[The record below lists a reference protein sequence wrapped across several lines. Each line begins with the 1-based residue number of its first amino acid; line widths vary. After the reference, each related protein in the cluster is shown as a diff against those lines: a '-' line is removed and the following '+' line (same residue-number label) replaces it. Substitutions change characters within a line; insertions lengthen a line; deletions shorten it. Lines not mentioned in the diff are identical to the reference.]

1 MNAPARS
8 TLVVHLSNL
17 SLVYWMAQCALG
29 LIAMSQGTFR
39 PLVFL
44 AASAV
49 GAFPVLALAHAL
61 FLRRA
66 AGIERKA
73 WGLRCAA
80 ALFLQLVAATFA
92 FYEPGTP
99 AAVLWAATTVLLTF
113 VIYVSRHFVL
123 KAV

>member
-1 MNAPARS
+1 MNAPAKS
-8 TLVVHLSNL
+8 PLLPHLSNL
-17 SLVYWMAQCALG
+17 SLVYWVAQCALG

-49 GAFPVLALAHAL
+49 GAFPVLMLAHAL
-61 FLRRA
+61 FWRKA
-66 AGIERKA
+66 AGEARKA

-80 ALFLQLVAATFA
+80 TLFLQLCASTFA

-99 AAVLWAATTVLLTF
+99 AAVLWAASTILLTF
-113 VIYVSRHFVL
+113 TVYASRHFVL
-123 KAV
+123 KA